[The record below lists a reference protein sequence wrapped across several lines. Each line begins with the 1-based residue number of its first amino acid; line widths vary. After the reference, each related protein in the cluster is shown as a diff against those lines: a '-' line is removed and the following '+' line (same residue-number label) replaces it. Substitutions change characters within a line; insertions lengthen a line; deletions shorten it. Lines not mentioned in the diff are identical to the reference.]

1 MDQIGLPAPVRQV
14 YAHTFRMAGG
24 SALVTIE
31 ASTLSR
37 EQWDRLAELQRSAQT
52 LLSTLDEAGLHQA
65 AAYVSMAL
73 DVMRQSRP
81 DLLRTG

>member
-1 MDQIGLPAPVRQV
+1 M
-14 YAHTFRMAGG
+14 
-24 SALVTIE
+24 TIE

-37 EQWDRLAELQRSAQT
+37 EQWDREQWDRLGELQRSAQS
-52 LLSTLDEAGLHQA
+52 LLATLDEAGLHQA